1 MKEKPFIV
9 QLAEFLSGYSGT
21 SKERDETLRH
31 LQERAKSLNE
41 ELYLYKSK
49 ADEQSAKVVEAGQQI
64 EHLENTIQEKDQKIG
79 NLTEQLRTISD
90 QYQKSLE
97 RCNTLS
103 KDIEKLSNKQNVLVG
118 YIMSGIQNSEIFSAE
133 TFPKAQVIQFLNAQL
148 EQLLS
153 ALDIEIY
160 EDVDVHVDPLFHK
173 IEATKHCDNAAKE
186 GYISRSL
193 GKGFRIGGKCIQEQP
208 VEIYT
213 HNI

>member
-1 MKEKPFIV
+1 MKEKPLIV

-21 SKERDETLRH
+21 SKELDETLRY
-31 LQERAKSLNE
+31 LQERTKSLNE
-41 ELYLYKSK
+41 ELCLYKSK
-49 ADEQSAKVVEAGQQI
+49 ADEHSAKVIEAGQQI

-79 NLTEQLRTISD
+79 NLIEQLRTISD

-97 RCNTLS
+97 RCSTLS
-103 KDIEKLSNKQNVLVG
+103 KDIELLSSKQNVLVG
-118 YIMSGIQNSEIFSAE
+118 YIMSDIQNSEIFSAE
-133 TFPKAQVIQFLNAQL
+133 TFSKAQVIQFLNALL

-160 EDVDVHVDPLFHK
+160 EDVDVHVNPLFHK
-173 IEATKHCDNAAKE
+173 IEATKHCHDAAKE

-193 GKGFRIGGKCIQEQP
+193 GKGFRVGDKCIQEQP